1 MRAVYAHRAACP
13 ARPSGLHPWRRVA
26 GSRWELGLADHHQRR
41 RRGVEEIFL
50 EARHRDAEDR
60 PVAAHRRDEA
70 LHPEPPQDAC
80 LAARPVFALDS
91 LGRAASVD
99 ATPEIFGRL
108 AEGRQVST
116 CRELFPQARTE
127 LQLQDAVQ
135 QERRAVR
142 EPREVHHSE
151 PHREPPGAVAHRVS
165 DQPPA
170 GQRMER
176 QEQPRDAAAEQHQD
190 EQRREQPLAP
200 WRFQRQARRQPVSE
214 QPQKSQT
221 RSQCPEPTQVQPVS
235 AQQRQVPQGARAFL
249 RQSWQ
254 LRQRPPQRQ
263 DPENACAR
271 ARRARR
277 RSSSSASSFR

>member
-1 MRAVYAHRAACP
+1 M
-13 ARPSGLHPWRRVA
+13 A
-26 GSRWELGLADHHQRR
+26 GHHQRR
-41 RRGVEEIFL
+41 RRGVAEIFR

-70 LHPEPPQDAC
+70 LHPELPRGAC

-108 AEGRQVST
+108 AEGPQASAH
-116 CRELFPQARTE
+116 RELSPQARTE
-127 LQLQDAVQ
+127 PQPPDVVQ
-135 QERRAVR
+135 QERWAVR

-151 PHREPPGAVAHRVS
+151 PHREPPGAVARRVS
-165 DQPPA
+165 GQPPA
-170 GQRMER
+170 GQRME
-176 QEQPRDAAAEQHQD
+176 P
-190 EQRREQPLAP
+190 REQPSAP
-200 WRFQRQARRQPVSE
+200 WQFQRQGRRQQVSE
-214 QPQKSQT
+214 RQQKSQT
-221 RSQCPEPTQVQPVS
+221 RAQRPEPTQVPPVS
-235 AQQRQVPQGARAFL
+235 AQQRQVPLGARAFS

-254 LRQRPPQRQ
+254 LRQRPPQRR

-277 RSSSSASSFR
+277 RSNSSASSFL